1 MADRSQISEGGA
13 HSDPF
18 RIVHWNRS
26 NSRGVGVV
34 HIGVFFIAVLQGG
47 FHKRQ
52 VEGKPF
58 FSFEP
63 ADRDGAF
70 RAVEI
75 VGDVHVGFHLAEV
88 WEDVDERPFIVTG
101 GRPSIVIFRHTP
113 QQNLAVDRAGAADD
127 FPTGRR
133 EHFGLVTRALGH
145 P

>member
-1 MADRSQISEGGA
+1 MADRSQICEGGA

-18 RIVHWNRS
+18 RIVHRDRS

-34 HIGVFFIAVLQGG
+34 HIGVFFIAITQGG
-47 FHKRQ
+47 FNKRL

-58 FSFEP
+58 SSFEP

-101 GRPSIVIFRHTP
+101 SRPSIVIFRHTP

-127 FPTGRR
+127 FPTRR
-133 EHFGLVTRALGH
+133 R
-145 P
+145 